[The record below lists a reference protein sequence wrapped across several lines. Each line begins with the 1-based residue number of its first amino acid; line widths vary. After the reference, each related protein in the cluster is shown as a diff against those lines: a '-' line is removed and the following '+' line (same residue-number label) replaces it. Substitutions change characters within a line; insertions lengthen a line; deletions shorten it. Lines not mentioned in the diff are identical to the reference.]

1 MNLCE
6 GGWVTGCPTAMAASA
21 WQLSWMVVV
30 LLVLVAWG
38 TRFEGI
44 RSYKNSGNEYKVVAV
59 AYGDWEPKYHVE
71 VMRSIQM
78 RRDDILRALARFRDL
93 KQDEFGIVRIG
104 VFGSVAREGD
114 TEASDVDVVVELG
127 QPDLLAL
134 VGIKQELEELLHRP
148 VDVVRYR
155 ERMNAYLK
163 RRIEQEAVYV

>member
-1 MNLCE
+1 
-6 GGWVTGCPTAMAASA
+6 
-21 WQLSWMVVV
+21 
-30 LLVLVAWG
+30 
-38 TRFEGI
+38 
-44 RSYKNSGNEYKVVAV
+44 
-59 AYGDWEPKYHVE
+59 
-71 VMRSIQM
+71 MRQ
-78 RRDDILRALARFRDL
+78 DDILRVLARFRDL

-104 VFGSVAREGD
+104 VFGSVAREGN